1 MPLTHAPR
9 IAPLDAPYTPSIEA
23 ALSKWMPPG
32 SQIEPLR
39 LFRTL
44 VVHEELASRMR
55 PLGAG
60 ILGSTATVP
69 PSLREVVIHRTCA
82 LTGAQYEWGVHVS
95 AFAKPLG
102 FSEAQVHSTVHGA
115 FSDECWDAQQ
125 AVVFRLADEL
135 HTTSTISEELW
146 QALQERFS
154 EPQILELIVTAG
166 WYHLIGYVCNGARVQ
181 LEQWAPEFPSPR
193 GGRGRSLSVLAGV
206 PARCP
211 IEGAADA
218 QIAGPSWRRP
228 DGQYLRDAPAR

>member
-9 IAPLDAPYTPSIEA
+9 IAPLDAPYTPSVEA

-44 VVHEELASRMR
+44 VVHEDLASRMR

-82 LTGAQYEWGVHVS
+82 LTG
-95 AFAKPLG
+95 P
-102 FSEAQVHSTVHGA
+102 
-115 FSDECWDAQQ
+115 
-125 AVVFRLADEL
+125 
-135 HTTSTISEELW
+135 
-146 QALQERFS
+146 
-154 EPQILELIVTAG
+154 P
-166 WYHLIGYVCNGARVQ
+166 
-181 LEQWAPEFPSPR
+181 

-211 IEGAADA
+211 IEGAPDA